1 MPDLDVDLRKDL
13 DSHLDH
19 RSIMAFD
26 FGTQKTGVAY
36 GMSLMGTASP
46 LALIVMKDGIPD
58 WSILDKVLAEWQ
70 PDACLV
76 GLPLNMDDSESELC
90 LRARKFARRL
100 KHRLN
105 KPVWMVDERLTT
117 REARADVRQISTQR
131 RGKAPAADSMAAV
144 LLIESWFREPVGVLP

>member
-1 MPDLDVDLRKDL
+1 MPDLEG
-13 DSHLDH
+13 HLSGH
-19 RSIMAFD
+19 LEYRSIMAFD
-26 FGTQKTGVAY
+26 FGTQKMGVAY
-36 GMSLMGTASP
+36 GMSLTGAASP
-46 LALIVMKDGIPD
+46 LALMVMKDGIPD
-58 WSILDKVLAEWQ
+58 WNHLEKTLAEWQ

-117 REARADVRQISTQR
+117 REAREDVRQISAQR

>member
-1 MPDLDVDLRKDL
+1 MPDLASFDLVNVDV
-13 DSHLDH
+13 SY

-36 GMSLMGTASP
+36 GMSLTGTASP
-46 LALIVMKDGIPD
+46 LPLLMMKDGIPD
-58 WSILDKVLAEWQ
+58 WNLVDKTLAEWQ

-76 GLPLNMDDSESELC
+76 GLPLNMDDTESELC

-100 KHRLN
+100 KHRIN

-117 REARADVRQISTQR
+117 REAREGVRQISAQR

-144 LLIESWFREPVGVLP
+144 LFIESWFRESAGVLP

>member
-1 MPDLDVDLRKDL
+1 MPEFTDGDVTY
-13 DSHLDH
+13 
-19 RSIMAFD
+19 RSVMAFD

-36 GMSLMGTASP
+36 GMSLTGTASP
-46 LALIVMKDGIPD
+46 MALLIMKDGIPD
-58 WSILDKVLAEWQ
+58 WSVVDKVLAEWQ
-70 PDACLV
+70 PEACLV
-76 GLPLNMDDSESELC
+76 GLPLNMDDTESELC

-117 REARADVRQISTQR
+117 REAREDVRQISSQR

-144 LLIESWFREPVGVLP
+144 LLIESWFREPAGVLP